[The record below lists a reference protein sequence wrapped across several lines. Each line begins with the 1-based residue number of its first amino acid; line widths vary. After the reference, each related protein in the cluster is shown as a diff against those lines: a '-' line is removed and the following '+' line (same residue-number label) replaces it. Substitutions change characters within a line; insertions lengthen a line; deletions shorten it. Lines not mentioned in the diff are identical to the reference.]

1 MKKWLCLV
9 LVVLLVVSAGC
20 RKAQPLPQ
28 EGSPA
33 PDFTLKDLSG
43 RDVRLKDLQ
52 GKVVIVNFWATW
64 CPPCRG
70 EVPSMVKLNEA
81 MAGKEFQMLAISI
94 DEGGKEAVE
103 GFFRDSGARLP
114 ALLDSEQK
122 VSKMYGTTGVPE
134 TFVVDK
140 KGIILKKV
148 VGAMDWSDPQVIQF
162 LNEVITRN

>member
-1 MKKWLCLV
+1 
-9 LVVLLVVSAGC
+9 
-20 RKAQPLPQ
+20 
-28 EGSPA
+28 
-33 PDFTLKDLSG
+33 
-43 RDVRLKDLQ
+43 
-52 GKVVIVNFWATW
+52 
-64 CPPCRG
+64 
-70 EVPSMVKLNEA
+70 MVKLNEA